1 MATFNGTLK
10 YKQDDG
16 SIAELNPVGVDNKA
30 RASANSNANAIGTW
44 VLNNPISSIAGVIGK
59 WDMTHDSGENI
70 TDVLAGIA
78 SDLSNEVT
86 ARKNADTALDTRVT
100 KLENAAF
107 KSQYFFPAFGTV
119 IESTASS
126 VTVAFPMPEELYNI
140 LGSDSGFSTVLAVV
154 QTRTA
159 GGSSTVAY
167 CATRTTEQALVAF
180 VVDGKHLS
188 VNKEMGYLYATFNT
202 GTQNATKCIG
212 MPVVPFRDESF
223 YSVPYISVTLS

>member
-1 MATFNGTLK
+1 MATTNGTLK

-16 SIAELNPVGVDNKA
+16 SIVELNPVGVDA
-30 RASANSNANAIGTW
+30 RAQTLATAAGQTANNAQA
-44 VLNNPISSIAGVIGK
+44 AA
-59 WDMTHDSGENI
+59 ENVQQ
-70 TDVLAGIA
+70 TVNGIA
-78 SDLSNEVT
+78 TQIQLIEETTGYNASPEDVPATSMKASIDALNTKVT
-86 ARKNADTALDTRVT
+86 N
-100 KLENAAF
+100 LENAAF

-140 LGSDSGFSTVLAVV
+140 LGFDSGFSTVLAVV
-154 QTRTA
+154 KTRTA
-159 GGSSTVAY
+159 GGSSPVAY

-202 GTQNATKCIG
+202 GIQNATKCIG
-212 MPVVPFRDESF
+212 MPVVPFRDQSF
-223 YSVPYISVTLS
+223 CSVPYISATLS

>member
-16 SIAELNPVGVDNKA
+16 SIVELNPVGVDA
-30 RASANSNANAIGTW
+30 RARTLATEAEQTANNAQTAAEGVQQTVNGFATQIQLIEQTTGYNASPEDVPATSMKEAIEALNTKVADLEHAGTKT
-44 VLNNPISSIAGVIGK
+44 N
-59 WDMTHDSGENI
+59 
-70 TDVLAGIA
+70 
-78 SDLSNEVT
+78 
-86 ARKNADTALDTRVT
+86 
-100 KLENAAF
+100 F
-107 KSQYFFPAFGTV
+107 YFPAFGTV

-126 VTVAFPMPEELYNI
+126 VTVAFPMPEELYYMLNY
-140 LGSDSGFSTVLAVV
+140 GSSFSVGLATVS
-154 QTRTA
+154 TRTA

-180 VVDGKHLS
+180 VVEGKRLS

-202 GTQNATKCIG
+202 GIQNATKCLG

-223 YSVPYISVTLS
+223 